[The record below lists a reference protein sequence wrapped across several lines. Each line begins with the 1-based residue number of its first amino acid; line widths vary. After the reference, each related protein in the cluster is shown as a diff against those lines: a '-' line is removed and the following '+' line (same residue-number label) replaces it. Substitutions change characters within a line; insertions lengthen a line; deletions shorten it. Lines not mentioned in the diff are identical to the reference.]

1 MSGLSRGEP
10 EIPMTTQ
17 ERRFEIRMQVLGGDH
32 SRVTYFTENNR
43 VLLHYCTQEGPGAE
57 ASHWRAVMERMSC
70 FIAES
75 EAGDTCDAAA
85 FEEQKRVIGDL
96 EMEVRVCEQ
105 ANAGWKDKL
114 REEILRREKIYGTL
128 LDHVCPEPR
137 RVAKKQPTKK
147 ATRKRARK

>member
-1 MSGLSRGEP
+1 
-10 EIPMTTQ
+10 MTTQ

-43 VLLHYCTQEGPGAE
+43 VLLHYGTPEAPGVE

-75 EAGDTCDAAA
+75 EAGEAGDAAA

-96 EMEVRVCEQ
+96 EMKLRVCEQ
-105 ANAGWKDKL
+105 ANAEWKIECSKL
-114 REEILRREKIYGTL
+114 RANSDMF

-137 RVAKKQPTKK
+137 RAVKKPPAKK
-147 ATRKRARK
+147 ATKRRVRK